1 MGYPVTSAPAPGVA
15 WPSTAGYAPA
25 HQPPQYSYHHYGY
38 LRPHYVVTYAE
49 DNYCPVQWVLF
60 LAGCVLTPIVCC
72 VGALLPVCD
81 RRFMSGAE
89 RCGWIANL
97 TGSSL
102 TFMLIIAIIAVARY
116 GSISAEQE
124 PRPAYQGRGN

>member
-38 LRPHYVVTYAE
+38 LRPHYVVQCPCAHPSRLSKHRERALPRVFGVTPPAAAVPTQVTYAE

-89 RCGWIANL
+89 RCG
-97 TGSSL
+97 
-102 TFMLIIAIIAVARY
+102 
-116 GSISAEQE
+116 
-124 PRPAYQGRGN
+124 